1 MFALV
6 ELVAK
11 IAVGILGFYLKKY
24 ARDEQAKADYIA
36 FVEIMNRKGLT
47 SVQLRMK
54 ARDQVERVRDM
65 WVEDAAA
72 PKSQSESPPRT

>member
-1 MFALV
+1 MIALV

-11 IAVGILGFYLKKY
+11 LAVYFLGYYMKRF

-47 SVQLRMK
+47 SVHLRMK
-54 ARDQVERVRDM
+54 ARDQVDRVKDL
-65 WVEDAAA
+65 WADDPST
-72 PKSQSESPPRT
+72 PKSQSESPPR